1 MLLHEVKALTAPGR
15 MYYFVVVFVW
25 IGIYHAETLDR
36 SRRFSRRRLHSQTSA
51 MDGTQSSIEIFSNK
65 CCG

>member
-1 MLLHEVKALTAPGR
+1 MDKEHMLLHEVKALKAPGR

-36 SRRFSRRRLHSQTSA
+36 ARRFSPA
-51 MDGTQSSIEIFSNK
+51 AITQSDQRYGWHSEQY
-65 CCG
+65 